1 MTAKLLEEKWHID
14 IDYGYRCRF
23 IDSKTEREV
32 LHFHEFYEIFL
43 NQTDGLE
50 HHINGKII
58 ELKEGELVF
67 TRPHDEHYFTHS
79 DPHSFINLAFSE
91 KVAKSLFSYLSSE
104 FSFTELLEAKLP
116 PSVILTDSEREN
128 VENMFQTLNMIA
140 PSEITKKRIQCKL
153 ILAEIFGNYFIN
165 YTPDACDKR
174 PKWFADVCHQMTKK
188 ENFTAGADAMVR
200 ISNKSYAHL
209 CRCIKKYYNQTMSDY
224 INDIR
229 INYATN
235 LLLQTNMSIIDIAFE
250 SGFSSQNWFNL
261 CFKKKYNISPNAM
274 RKNPNAQLIMNNK

>member
-1 MTAKLLEEKWHID
+1 MAAKLLEEKWHID

-50 HHINGKII
+50 HHINGKIV
-58 ELKEGELVF
+58 ELKAGELVF
-67 TRPHDEHYFTHS
+67 IRPQDEHYCTHTE
-79 DPHSFINLAFSE
+79 PYSFINLAFSE

-104 FSFTELLEAKLP
+104 FSFDTLLDAKMP
-116 PSVILTDSEREN
+116 PSVILTDYECKN

-140 PSEITKKRIQCKL
+140 PSETTKKRIQCKI
-153 ILAEIFGNYFIN
+153 ILTEIFGNYFIN
-165 YTPDACDKR
+165 YKPEISDER
-174 PKWFADVCHQMTKK
+174 PKWFADVCNQMNKK
-188 ENFTAGADAMVR
+188 ENFIEGADAMVR

-235 LLLQTNMSIIDIAFE
+235 LLLQTNMSVTDIAFE
-250 SGFSSQNWFNL
+250 SGFSSQNWFNS
-261 CFKKKYNISPNAM
+261 CFRKKYNISPNAM
-274 RKNPNAQLIMNNK
+274 RKNPNTKLIMNNK